1 MGDNPENPSAEP
13 VEEPATTDAEQTDDI
28 AEPTVTA
35 PVVEQTEEAVSQE
48 AVDQEAVSQESVEQD
63 AVSQESVEQE
73 AVSQESVEQDA
84 AQEQVEEA
92 EGEIR
97 VYAGGDETNVE
108 ETIQP
113 EENQPDTK
121 GEGDSA
127 AEETVPTQEAQ
138 TEQVTE
144 AVAETD
150 KATEADQIVAVT
162 AQTETNDTQT
172 DQQESPRNEVV
183 SPRINEINPLS
194 PDHSAFYLNVQINH
208 DENADI
214 NGAPKVVQV
223 EVMSNDVKKPFLG
236 GFRHRLSGIE
246 YHNASSQTY
255 PKKILP
261 TGIEKN
267 ERDTQTV
274 ITRNQVQQTASATST
289 QMTKIGC
296 YVSNVPDR
304 VVIPGKYFTAA
315 EKEALILEKV
325 IILQSYWRRWLST
338 QYVHRLRRD
347 RDLRQEWE
355 RVQTEQKEEERAA
368 RIRKEFERRMKPKTK
383 EDFDLLYAAL
393 EKWRREEMER
403 IDERK
408 SGPEKKAALCGLL
421 EQEEYLI
428 QSIERHRINANQTNV
443 KERDRAFLEKA
454 AAPKKWRA
462 YDGKMTEMDTPHSL
476 RAQQLRDLYKSLEME
491 YLTQDERLDV
501 LLTLKYTIK
510 EHECKLTQELMELI
524 DREADLLTRGIKVS
538 NLEGLRQRI
547 LALFLQYAK
556 TPLFNPEAAR
566 LLKVPADPSS
576 LRKDIYFCPSCNS
589 YLPSSSFPIASNS
602 RIVGRCK
609 KCAKIDNDARLRCDF
624 TKIRAMMTNLR
635 RTEEG
640 YNDGSRIAF
649 TIQYADLQYLVEN
662 IWNSQS
668 ALSGEMDIAELALV
682 RWNRHEH
689 WSPWNCVLFTK
700 EEADAHMRLDNVSE
714 AYGRIFVGKCH
725 HKHVLAKNY
734 FSKLIKLSDSLQ
746 NDDDNMRGKV
756 PVQPSQA

>member
-1 MGDNPENPSAEP
+1 LLALLLALQADDAAE
-13 VEEPATTDAEQTDDI
+13 ATE
-28 AEPTVTA
+28 TA
-35 PVVEQTEEAVSQE
+35 PAVEQTE
-48 AVDQEAVSQESVEQD
+48 EAVSQESVEQD
-63 AVSQESVEQE
+63 AVEQE
-73 AVSQESVEQDA
+73 AVEQDA
-84 AQEQVEEA
+84 AQEQTEEA

-108 ETIQP
+108 ETIQA
-113 EENQPDTK
+113 EENQPETK
-121 GEGDSA
+121 GEENSA

-138 TEQVTE
+138 AEQVTD
-144 AVAETD
+144 AVAETVTE
-150 KATEADQIVAVT
+150 ATEAEQIVAVT

-289 QMTKIGC
+289 QMTKVGC

-566 LLKVPADPSS
+566 LLKVPADPST

-746 NDDDNMRGKV
+746 NDDDNMRSKV
-756 PVQPSQA
+756 PVQLSQA